1 MGLKRHQQLASSFYK
16 RDAEKKWWCFNMIMC
31 ICITDLWKLY
41 RAACSMWRGKLYSF
55 CIEGFSNTQR
65 RKQNHKGFNVLTSL
79 FFIAPPQISN
89 NKYKDELERRPI
101 QGHTRHDI
109 TQHIHIP
116 THCYSVVIT
125 ALLHQD
131 SILAGRT
138 ASIFELCLH
147 LGFSYTPVQFRDFI
161 LQGCDIWLVF
171 RLPGTWKSH

>member
-16 RDAEKKWWCFNMIMC
+16 RDAEKKWWCFNMIIC

-41 RAACSMWRGKLYSF
+41 RAACSMWRG
-55 CIEGFSNTQR
+55 
-65 RKQNHKGFNVLTSL
+65 KQNHKGFNVLTSL

-116 THCYSVVIT
+116 THCYLVVIT

-131 SILAGRT
+131 WILAGRT

-171 RLPGTWKSH
+171 RLLGTWKSH

>member
-16 RDAEKKWWCFNMIMC
+16 RDAEKKWWCFNMIIC

-41 RAACSMWRGKLYSF
+41 RAACSMWRGKH
-55 CIEGFSNTQR
+55 
-65 RKQNHKGFNVLTSL
+65 NHKGFNVLTSL

>member
-16 RDAEKKWWCFNMIMC
+16 RDAEKKWWCFNMIIC

-41 RAACSMWRGKLYSF
+41 RAACSMWRG
-55 CIEGFSNTQR
+55 
-65 RKQNHKGFNVLTSL
+65 KQNHKGFNVLTSL

-89 NKYKDELERRPI
+89 SKYKDELERRPI

-116 THCYSVVIT
+116 THCYLVVIT

-131 SILAGRT
+131 WILAGRT

>member
-16 RDAEKKWWCFNMIMC
+16 RDAEKKWWCFNMIIC

-41 RAACSMWRGKLYSF
+41 RAACSMWRG
-55 CIEGFSNTQR
+55 
-65 RKQNHKGFNVLTSL
+65 KQNHKGFNVLTSL

-131 SILAGRT
+131 WILAGRT

>member
-1 MGLKRHQQLASSFYK
+1 MQRKSDGALTWLYVFASPIYESCIVLLAVCEEG
-16 RDAEKKWWCFNMIMC
+16 R
-31 ICITDLWKLY
+31 
-41 RAACSMWRGKLYSF
+41 RGKLYSF

-65 RKQNHKGFNVLTSL
+65 RKQNHIGFNVLTSL

-89 NKYKDELERRPI
+89 SKYKDELERRPI
-101 QGHTRHDI
+101 QGHTRHDAA
-109 TQHIHIP
+109 QHIHIP

>member
-16 RDAEKKWWCFNMIMC
+16 RDAEKKWWCFNMIIC

-41 RAACSMWRGKLYSF
+41 RAACSMWRG
-55 CIEGFSNTQR
+55 
-65 RKQNHKGFNVLTSL
+65 KQNHKGFNVLTSL

-116 THCYSVVIT
+116 THCYLVVIT

-131 SILAGRT
+131 WILAGRT

>member
-1 MGLKRHQQLASSFYK
+1 MGLKRHQQLASSFYR
-16 RDAEKKWWCFNMIMC
+16 RDAEKKWWCFNMIIC

-41 RAACSMWRGKLYSF
+41 RAACSMWRG
-55 CIEGFSNTQR
+55 
-65 RKQNHKGFNVLTSL
+65 KQNHKGFNVLTSL

-89 NKYKDELERRPI
+89 SKYKDELERRPI

-116 THCYSVVIT
+116 THCYLVVIT

-131 SILAGRT
+131 WILAGRT

-171 RLPGTWKSH
+171 RLLGTWKSH

>member
-1 MGLKRHQQLASSFYK
+1 MGLKQHQQLASSFYK
-16 RDAEKKWWCFNMIMC
+16 RDAEKKWWCFNMIIC

-41 RAACSMWRGKLYSF
+41 RAACSMWRG
-55 CIEGFSNTQR
+55 
-65 RKQNHKGFNVLTSL
+65 KQNHKGFNVLTSL

-131 SILAGRT
+131 WILAGRT

>member
-16 RDAEKKWWCFNMIMC
+16 RDAEKKWWCFNMIIC

-41 RAACSMWRGKLYSF
+41 RAACSMWRG
-55 CIEGFSNTQR
+55 
-65 RKQNHKGFNVLTSL
+65 KQNHKGFNVLTSL

-101 QGHTRHDI
+101 QGHTRHDAA
-109 TQHIHIP
+109 QHIHIP

>member
-1 MGLKRHQQLASSFYK
+1 MGLKRHQQLASSFYR
-16 RDAEKKWWCFNMIMC
+16 RDAEKKWWCFNMIIC

-41 RAACSMWRGKLYSF
+41 RAACSMWRG
-55 CIEGFSNTQR
+55 
-65 RKQNHKGFNVLTSL
+65 KQNHKGFNVLTSL

-89 NKYKDELERRPI
+89 SKYKDELERRPI
-101 QGHTRHDI
+101 QGHTRHDAA
-109 TQHIHIP
+109 QHIHIP

-131 SILAGRT
+131 WILAGRT

-171 RLPGTWKSH
+171 RLLGTWKSH

>member
-16 RDAEKKWWCFNMIMC
+16 RDAEKKWWCFNMIIC

-41 RAACSMWRGKLYSF
+41 RAACGMWRG
-55 CIEGFSNTQR
+55 
-65 RKQNHKGFNVLTSL
+65 KQNHKGFNVLTSL